1 MIWGLIFCFGESLV
15 YDYII
20 TTTFNELP
28 FVLGFVMDG
37 RYCKKYRKSY
47 WIITYIIQRKIL
59 KRFES
64 KIKEEHAEFRP
75 GRSWT
80 DRINTP
86 GIIIDHSGKFQ
97 LQLNMLFM
105 GFQRAFDTINHDCMW
120 ITLES
125 QGIHTKIINL
135 IQGL

>member
-1 MIWGLIFCFGESLV
+1 MRANFLLWGVIGIWLYHHYHFQWISVCSRVCYGWKI
-15 YDYII
+15 
-20 TTTFNELP
+20 
-28 FVLGFVMDG
+28 
-37 RYCKKYRKSY
+37 CKKYRKSY

-75 GRSWT
+75 GRPWI

-86 GIIIDHSGKFQ
+86 GIIIDHSGEFQ
-97 LQLNMLFM
+97 LQLNMVFM

-120 ITLES
+120 ITQES